1 MQKVYEFLKNA
12 GTYYLATVDGDQ
24 ARVRPFGTIHIYDG
38 KLYIQTGKT
47 KDVAKQI
54 AANPKVEICAMSKGD
69 WIRVCGTLVLDE
81 RVEAQESMLDAYPN
95 LRKMYSTG
103 SEGNTAVYYFKD
115 AVATISSFSHEPE
128 VIRF

>member
-1 MQKVYEFLKNA
+1 MQKVYEFLKAA
-12 GTYYLATVDGDQ
+12 GTYYLATIDGDQ

-38 KLYIQTGKT
+38 KLYIQTGKN

-95 LRKMYSTG
+95 LRKMYTTG

-128 VIRF
+128 IICF

>member
-1 MQKVYEFLKNA
+1 MQKVYEFLKGA

-38 KLYIQTGKT
+38 NLYIQTGKT
-47 KDVAKQI
+47 KDVAKKI

-95 LRKMYSTG
+95 LRKTYTTG

-128 VIRF
+128 IIRF

>member
-54 AANPKVEICAMSKGD
+54 AANPKVEICAMSKGE
-69 WIRVCGTLVLDE
+69 WIRLCGTLVLDE

-95 LRKMYSTG
+95 LRKMYTTG

-128 VIRF
+128 IIRF